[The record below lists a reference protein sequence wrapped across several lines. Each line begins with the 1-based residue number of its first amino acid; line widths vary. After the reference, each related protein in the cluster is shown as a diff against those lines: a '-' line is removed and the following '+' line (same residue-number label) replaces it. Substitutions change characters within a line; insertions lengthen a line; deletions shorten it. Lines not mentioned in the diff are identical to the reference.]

1 MTNTVVRFRANPAS
15 PRRARHCR
23 LPSLAAAALALLL
36 APLPWPTLGAA
47 EGPHFLSAY
56 AARHSPDRLI
66 NIVSLQSTE
75 IGDSRLAALARG
87 YAFARGRHTR
97 WELEGQLVRH
107 TGLQHHWEANAVVA
121 LRWMDFPWDH
131 HLDTR
136 VAIGNGLSYASEIPP
151 LEPGG
156 EIDRDE
162 KSAHLLYY
170 MMVETEFTLSRKTP
184 WSAFVR
190 VHHRSGIFGL
200 FNDVDG
206 GSNFIGIG
214 LRYYFGSSSE

>member
-1 MTNTVVRFRANPAS
+1 MAS
-15 PRRARHCR
+15 PRAELRTPEIRRSARIIA
-23 LPSLAAAALALLL
+23 PASAALALLL
-36 APLPWPTLGAA
+36 APVAPPAAGPA
-47 EGPHFLSAY
+47 EGSHFLSLY
-56 AARHSPDRLI
+56 AARSSPDRLVD
-66 NIVSLQSTE
+66 IVGLQSTE
-75 IGDSRLAALARG
+75 TGDSSLSAVAWG
-87 YAFARGRHTR
+87 YTFARRPRTR

-107 TGLQHHWEANAVVA
+107 SGLQHHWEANAVVA

-136 VAIGNGLSYASEIPP
+136 VAVGNGLSYATEIPP

-156 EIDRDE
+156 EIDEDE
-162 KSAHLLYY
+162 QSARLLYY
-170 MMVETEFTLSRKTP
+170 MMVEAEFKLPRETP

-206 GSNFIGIG
+206 GSNFIGLG
-214 LRYYFGSSSE
+214 LRYYFGRTPG